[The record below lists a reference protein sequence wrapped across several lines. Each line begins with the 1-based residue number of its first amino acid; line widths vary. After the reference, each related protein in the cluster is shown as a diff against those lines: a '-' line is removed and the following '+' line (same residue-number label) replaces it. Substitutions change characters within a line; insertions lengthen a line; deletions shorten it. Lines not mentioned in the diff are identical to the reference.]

1 MVTET
6 RVVSEK
12 KKIGAKRG
20 PSGEASVEEVPGK
33 KGKKKKLLVI
43 ILVVVLVA
51 AGAGYWFVLKP
62 GSASPDGA
70 SAEQSASAEPT
81 VKPGTVLTID
91 SISINLAGGH
101 YLRLGLA
108 LQLTAD
114 VKEDPDTARALDLAI
129 ALFSQKPLEEVSD
142 EAKREALKAE
152 LLTEL
157 EEAYE
162 GEVMGVYFTDFV
174 TQ

>member
-20 PSGEASVEEVPGK
+20 PSEDAPTDEVPAK
-33 KGKKKKLLVI
+33 KSKKKLLIVI
-43 ILVVVLVA
+43 IVVVVLVA

-62 GSASPDGA
+62 GSAATDGA
-70 SAEQSASAEPT
+70 GASQSAPAEPEP
-81 VKPGTVLTID
+81 KPGTVLAID

-129 ALFSQKPLEEVSD
+129 ALFSQQPLEEVSD
-142 EAKREALKAE
+142 EAKREALKAQ
-152 LLTEL
+152 LLSEL
-157 EEAYE
+157 EKAYE
-162 GEVMGVYFTDFV
+162 GEVMDVYFTDFV

>member
-1 MVTET
+1 MATET

-12 KKIGAKRG
+12 KKIGAKG
-20 PSGEASVEEVPGK
+20 GSSAAASVDEVPGK
-33 KGKKKKLLVI
+33 KKGKKKLLVI
-43 ILVVVLVA
+43 IIVVVLVA

-62 GSASPDGA
+62 KSAAADAATA
-70 SAEQSASAEPT
+70 SQSAPAEPEQE
-81 VKPGTVLTID
+81 PGTVLAID

-101 YLRLGLA
+101 YLRLGMA

-129 ALFSQKPLEEVSD
+129 SLFSQQPLEEVSD
-142 EAKREALKAE
+142 EGKREALKAE
-152 LLTEL
+152 LLSEL

>member
-1 MVTET
+1 MATET

-20 PSGEASVEEVPGK
+20 PSGDAPVDEAPAK
-33 KGKKKKLLVI
+33 KGGKKKLLVI
-43 ILVVVLVA
+43 VVVVVLVA

-62 GSASPDGA
+62 KAASPDGA
-70 SAEQSASAEPT
+70 ATSQSAPAEPEQ
-81 VKPGTVLTID
+81 KPGGVLAID

-101 YLRLGLA
+101 YLRLGMA

-129 ALFSQKPLEEVSD
+129 ALFSQQPLAEVSD
-142 EAKREALKAE
+142 EAKRDALKAE
-152 LLTEL
+152 LLSEL
-157 EEAYE
+157 EKAYE

>member
-12 KKIGAKRG
+12 KKIGAK
-20 PSGEASVEEVPGK
+20 SGSPGDASVQEVPAK
-33 KGKKKKLLVI
+33 KGKKKLVVILLI
-43 ILVVVLVA
+43 VVLVA
-51 AGAGYWFVLKP
+51 AAAGYWFVLKP
-62 GSASPDGA
+62 KSATPDGA
-70 SAEQSASAEPT
+70 TAAQSAPAEPEQ
-81 VKPGTVLTID
+81 KPGTVLVID
-91 SISINLAGGH
+91 PVSINLAGGH

-129 ALFSQKPLEEVSD
+129 ALFSQQPLEGVSD

-152 LLTEL
+152 LLSEL
-157 EEAYE
+157 EDAYE

>member
-1 MVTET
+1 MPTET

-12 KKIGAKRG
+12 KKIGAKG
-20 PSGEASVEEVPGK
+20 GSSGDASVQEIPAK
-33 KGKKKKLLVI
+33 KGSKKKLLVI
-43 ILVVVLVA
+43 LLVVVLVA

-62 GSASPDGA
+62 KAAAADGA
-70 SAEQSASAEPT
+70 ATSQSAPAEPEQE
-81 VKPGTVLTID
+81 PGTVMAID

-101 YLRLGLA
+101 YLRLGMA

-129 ALFSQKPLEEVSD
+129 ALFSQQPLEEVSD

-152 LLTEL
+152 LLSEL

-162 GEVMGVYFTDFV
+162 GEVMGLYFTDFV

>member
-1 MVTET
+1 MATET

-12 KKIGAKRG
+12 KKIGAKAG
-20 PSGEASVEEVPGK
+20 SSGAAPVDEAPGK
-33 KGKKKKLLVI
+33 KGKKKLIAVL
-43 ILVVVLVA
+43 LVVVLVA

-62 GSASPDGA
+62 KAATPDGA
-70 SAEQSASAEPT
+70 TAAQSAPAEPEQ
-81 VKPGTVLTID
+81 KPGTVLAID

-129 ALFSQKPLEEVSD
+129 ALFSQQPLEEVSD

-152 LLTEL
+152 LLGEL
-157 EEAYE
+157 KDAYE

>member
-1 MVTET
+1 MATET

-12 KKIGAKRG
+12 KKIGAKSG
-20 PSGEASVEEVPGK
+20 PSGDTSVQEVPAK
-33 KGKKKKLLVI
+33 KGKKKLIVI
-43 ILVVVLVA
+43 LLVVVLVA

-62 GSASPDGA
+62 KASAGDGA
-70 SAEQSASAEPT
+70 AATASAEPEP
-81 VKPGTVLTID
+81 VPGTVLVID

-114 VKEDPDTARALDLAI
+114 VHEDPDTARALDLAI
-129 ALFSQKPLEEVSD
+129 ALFSQQPLEQVSD
-142 EAKREALKAE
+142 EANREALKAE
-152 LLTEL
+152 LLAQL
-157 EEAYE
+157 KEAYH
-162 GEVMGVYFTDFV
+162 GEVMDVYFTDFV

>member
-1 MVTET
+1 MATET

-20 PSGEASVEEVPGK
+20 SSGDATVDEVPAK
-33 KGKKKKLLVI
+33 KSKKKLLVI
-43 ILVVVLVA
+43 IVVVVLVA

-62 GSASPDGA
+62 ASGAPDGA
-70 SAEQSASAEPT
+70 DASQSAPAEPT
-81 VKPGTVLTID
+81 AKPGTVMTID

-129 ALFSQKPLEEVSD
+129 ALFSQQPLEEVSD
-142 EAKREALKAE
+142 DVQRARRSRPSCSASSRRP
-152 LLTEL
+152 TR
-157 EEAYE
+157 
-162 GEVMGVYFTDFV
+162 GR
-174 TQ
+174 